1 MRFIIIIIIT
11 FSYYKKK
18 ILFVAKANLIIK
30 YDTEL
35 FVIDGKFKLCINLEP
50 SIIKY
55 SCKMKH
61 RVPRTEGERPIEKNW
76 LIFIRK
82 PWSHIIYTIYFVD

>member
-1 MRFIIIIIIT
+1 MRFIIIIIT
-11 FSYYKKK
+11 FSYYKNKK
-18 ILFVAKANLIIK
+18 KLLFVAKANLIIK

-35 FVIDGKFKLCINLEP
+35 FVIDGNFKLCINLEP

-61 RVPRTEGERPIEKNW
+61 RVPKVKDQLRRTG
-76 LIFIRK
+76 
-82 PWSHIIYTIYFVD
+82 